1 MAEVS
6 RVERAAMAGGAD
18 AHGADVAGG
27 EREYIALRALYWGF
41 KNRVFSR
48 DDASAMK
55 KQLMAALDGAEG
67 AYQFQRKCWDNAA
80 RRYKETER
88 AISAYRLERTLEHAD
103 ALVAAL
109 DGLEKGESI

>member
-6 RVERAAMAGGAD
+6 RVERAAMQ
-18 AHGADVAGG
+18 G
-27 EREYIALRALYWGF
+27 ELMPTGLTWREVTEYIALRALYWGF
-41 KNRVFSR
+41 KSRVFSR

-80 RRYKETER
+80 RRYKETES
-88 AISAYRLERTLEHAD
+88 ALNAYRLERTLEHAD
-103 ALVAAL
+103 ALVAAF
-109 DGLEKGESI
+109 DGLEVKP

>member
-1 MAEVS
+1 MAEIS
-6 RVERAAMAGGAD
+6 RVERAAMQGEPMPTGLTWRE
-18 AHGADVAGG
+18 VA
-27 EREYIALRALYWGF
+27 EYIALRALYWCF

-48 DDASAMK
+48 EDASELK
-55 KQLMAALDGAEG
+55 KQLMASLDGAEG

-88 AISAYRLERTLEHAD
+88 AKALYRKERTLEHAD

-109 DGLEKGESI
+109 DGLNYEQL

>member
-1 MAEVS
+1 MAEIS
-6 RVERAAMAGGAD
+6 RVERAAMQ
-18 AHGADVAGG
+18 G
-27 EREYIALRALYWGF
+27 EPMPTGLTWREVTEYIALRALYWGF

-103 ALVAAL
+103 ALAAAL
-109 DGLEKGESI
+109 DGLEKGEMK